1 MNRKLQILVGLPKTI
16 YFNLCCFDFKTAIR
30 LPILLSH
37 DVKLGK
43 LRKGVIILN
52 NFSGGGYHINFGIG
66 GSDHVPKNDRSYL
79 SFGPKA
85 RIIFNGRAIFGEGTR
100 LRCDYGRLEVG
111 KNFSSSKNCCIN
123 CEYNIK
129 IGDNVL
135 LGWDI
140 YLRDTDGHDV
150 FEGDRLKLSQKN
162 IIIGN
167 HVWIGSFAHLLKGVV
182 IKDDT
187 VVAWRSCVL
196 KAFDESNLL
205 IGGYPAKVLK
215 NNYNWGE

>member
-1 MNRKLQILVGLPKTI
+1 MNRKLQILAGMPKTI
-16 YFNLCCFDFKTAIR
+16 YFNFRCFDFKTAIK
-30 LPILLSH
+30 LPVLLSH

-43 LRKGVIILN
+43 LYKGVITLN
-52 NFSGGGYHINFGIG
+52 NFSGGGYHVTFGIG
-66 GSDHVPKNDRSYL
+66 GSEHVPQNDRSYL
-79 SFGPKA
+79 SFGPNA

-100 LRCDYGRLEVG
+100 LRCDYGVFEVG
-111 KNFSSSKNCCIN
+111 KNFSASKNCCIN
-123 CEYNIK
+123 CEYKMK
-129 IGDNVL
+129 IGNNVL

-150 FEGDRLKLSQKN
+150 FENKRLKPSQKEV
-162 IIIGN
+162 IIGN
-167 HVWIGSFAHLLKGVV
+167 HVWIGSFAHLLKGTV

-196 KAFDESNLL
+196 RAFDESNVL

-215 NNYNWGE
+215 RNFNWGE